1 MRRTRALTLI
11 GILALCALVLGG
23 GFYVGPVFAQEGGPA
38 APVGDQSQAGAA
50 SAPESIEA
58 VQAALGTAFSY
69 QGNLKKNGQPANTT
83 CSFQFSLWDAAG
95 GGTQVGSTA
104 PLNNVQ
110 VSGGLFTVQLDFGNQ
125 FKGDARWLQTAVQC
139 AGDAGFTALSPRQ
152 PLNAVPYAIG
162 LLPGTIVEQGAAN
175 SPAILG
181 RATNTNG
188 IGLVGE
194 GVSGAGVWGK
204 SSSASGV
211 VGITSGQYAGGVYG
225 ENTGQ
230 GFGVWGKSPNSAG
243 VAGESTNWYGVY
255 GKGTAQAGVAGE
267 SSGFDG
273 VRGTTTA
280 ANRAGVK
287 GAVAAANA
295 TGVWGESESGSGVVG
310 ITNGLYAAGVYGEN
324 TGGGFGVRG
333 KSPNSAGVVGESTN
347 WVGVYGETAA
357 ASAAAV
363 WAKNKAGGIAGR
375 FEGSVQITGGA
386 DLAER
391 FNVSSDAPIE
401 PGTLLVIDAAH
412 PGQLAPSSRAYDSR
426 VAGVASGAGGVKP
439 GLTLH
444 QEGVIEGDTEV
455 AIAGRVYV
463 KAEAKSAPIRPGDLL
478 TSSDLPGHAMAATD
492 RSRAYGAVIGK
503 AMTGLESGAGM
514 VLVLVNLQ

>member
-1 MRRTRALTLI
+1 M
-11 GILALCALVLGG
+11 LALCALVLAG
-23 GFYVGPVFAQEGGPA
+23 GFPPGPVYAQEGGPA
-38 APVGDQSQAGAA
+38 APATDHPQADAARAAA
-50 SAPESIEA
+50 SPEA
-58 VQAALGTAFSY
+58 VQAALGTAFTY
-69 QGNLKKNGQPANTT
+69 QGNLRKNGQPANTT
-83 CSFQFSLWDAAG
+83 CSFQFSLWDAAA
-95 GGTQVGSTA
+95 GGTQIGSTA
-104 PLNNVQ
+104 PLNNVP
-110 VSGGLFTVQLDFGNQ
+110 VAGGLFTVQLDFGNQ
-125 FKGDARWLQTAVQC
+125 FPGEARWLQTAVQC
-139 AGDAGFTALSPRQ
+139 SGDAGITTLSPRQ

-162 LLPGTIVEQGAAN
+162 LLPGAIVEQGAAN
-175 SPAILG
+175 GRALLG

-188 IGLVGE
+188 IGIVGE
-194 GVSGAGVWGK
+194 GASGAGVWGK

-211 VGITSGQYAGGVYG
+211 TGISGGQYAAGVYG

-230 GFGVWGKSPNSAG
+230 GFGVWGKSPISAG

-255 GKGTAQAGVAGE
+255 GKSTAQAGVVGE

-295 TGVWGESESGSGVVG
+295 TGVWGDSESGSGVVG
-310 ITNGLYAAGVYGEN
+310 ISNGLYAAGVYGEN

-333 KSPNSAGVVGESTN
+333 KSPNSAGVVGESTT
-347 WVGVYGETAA
+347 WAGVYGETAA
-357 ASAAAV
+357 AGVAAV
-363 WAKNKAGGIAGR
+363 WGKNKASGLAGR
-375 FEGSVQITGGA
+375 FDGSVQITGGA

-391 FNVSSDAPIE
+391 FQIRGDVPVE
-401 PGTLLVIDAAH
+401 PGTLMVIDAES
-412 PGQLAPSSRAYDSR
+412 PGHLTSSRRAYDSR

-444 QEGVIEGDTEV
+444 QEGVMEGDTEV

-463 KAEAKSAPIRPGDLL
+463 KAEAQSAPIRPGDLL
-478 TSSDLPGHAMAATD
+478 TTSDLPGHAMAATN
-492 RSRAYGAVIGK
+492 RERAYGAVIGK
-503 AMTGLESGAGM
+503 AMTGLESGTGL